1 MRIRVLFFASLTDA
15 TGTPEITVE
24 APEHSTVGSMLGELT
39 VRFPALEAY
48 RGRILSAIN
57 ARYAPRGAP
66 LKDGD
71 EVAFF
76 PPVSGG

>member
-1 MRIRVLFFASLTDA
+1 MKIRVLFFASLADI
-15 TGTPEITVE
+15 TGVPEIMLEVS
-24 APEHSTVGSMLGELT
+24 EHSTVGSMLGELT
-39 VRFPALEAY
+39 VRFPGLDAY

-57 ARYAPRGAP
+57 ARYAPREAP

>member
-1 MRIRVLFFASLTDA
+1 MRIRILFFASLTDV
-15 TGTPEITVE
+15 TGAPEITVE
-24 APEHSTVGSMLGELT
+24 VSEHSTVGSVLGELT
-39 VRFPALEAY
+39 VRFPGLDAY

-57 ARYAPRGAP
+57 SVYATRETL